1 MELKKILSSRRSTR
15 KFSDREVEK
24 AKLQNIVDM
33 ALSAPSSRNTRSTR
47 LWIVTDK
54 GQLQTI
60 SEMRDYGAAFV
71 KNAPVAILVM
81 GDKEKSDLWLDNC
94 AITATI
100 LQMAVVDEGLASC
113 WVHVNDRPV
122 KKDEPEGEKA
132 DDYLRREL
140 QIPSR
145 YGILCAVALGYSDFQ
160 PAPLPEYEGEER
172 VKWL

>member
-47 LWIVTDK
+47 LWVVTDK

>member
-33 ALSAPSSRNTRSTR
+33 ALSAPPSRNTRSTR
-47 LWIVTDK
+47 LWVVTDK

-122 KKDEPEGEKA
+122 KKDEPDGEKA

>member
-47 LWIVTDK
+47 LWVVTDK

-122 KKDEPEGEKA
+122 KKDEPDGEKA

>member
-47 LWIVTDK
+47 LWVVTDK

-122 KKDEPEGEKA
+122 KKDEPEGERLR
-132 DDYLRREL
+132 LRR
-140 QIPSR
+140 R
-145 YGILCAVALGYSDFQ
+145 
-160 PAPLPEYEGEER
+160 
-172 VKWL
+172 

>member
-1 MELKKILSSRRSTR
+1 MELKQILSSRRSTR
-15 KFSDREVEK
+15 KFLEREVER
-24 AKLQNIVDM
+24 AKLERVIEM
-33 ALSAPSSRNTRSTR
+33 ALTAPSSRNTRSTR
-47 LWIVTDK
+47 LWVVTDK

-94 AITATI
+94 AITATT
-100 LQMAVVDEGLASC
+100 LQLAIVDEGLASC

-132 DDYLRREL
+132 DCYLRREL
-140 QIPSR
+140 QIPER

-160 PAPLPEYEGEER
+160 PAPLPAYEGEER

>member
-1 MELKKILSSRRSTR
+1 MELKQILSSRRSTR
-15 KFSDREVEK
+15 KFLERAVEK
-24 AKLQNIVDM
+24 EKLQRIVDM
-33 ALSAPSSRNTRSTR
+33 ALTAPSSRNTRSTR
-47 LWIVTDK
+47 LWVVTDK

-71 KNAPVAILVM
+71 KNAPAAILVM
-81 GDKEKSDLWLDNC
+81 GDKSKSDLWLDNC

-132 DDYLRREL
+132 DDFLRREL
-140 QIPSR
+140 QIPKQ
-145 YGILCAVALGYSDFQ
+145 YGILCAVAFGYSDFQ
-160 PAPLPEYEGEER
+160 PAPLPAYEGEER

>member
-81 GDKEKSDLWLDNC
+81 GAKEKSDLWLDNC

>member
-47 LWIVTDK
+47 LWVVTNK